1 MSLLFRAQRPGLPH
15 LPSLRLLRAS
25 PRPLPRAGDFRAW
38 DSDASWAPG
47 PGLGRLPRHTRFQS
61 VTPSWPRTESRRER
75 VASPSSMSGQS
86 PARKRALGPRRS
98 HGLAPFLRAA
108 ATPRRAG
115 RSSARAAGGTRPS
128 ADLAASPGRP
138 FSCPSPPAQGS
149 PGPDASGR
157 ASFPSPGRLPTLRP
171 PCLLLPPPIR
181 LICLVFFPVY
191 PLCISENFR
200 GTAASCHW
208 FSSPVATAASQRRL
222 LSLSRPLVLLLPGLR
237 CSASS
242 SSSCWAG
249 RGSRGGPHPQSLARV
264 LPSRVSAFWVGRGAS
279 GQLLS
284 QRRRSL

>member
-47 PGLGRLPRHTRFQS
+47 PGLDRLPRHTRFQS
-61 VTPSWPRTESRRER
+61 VTPSWPRTESRRKR

-98 HGLAPFLRAA
+98 HAVSPGHCD
-108 ATPRRAG
+108 
-115 RSSARAAGGTRPS
+115 SSPGGTRPS

-191 PLCISENFR
+191 SLCISENFR

-237 CSASS
+237 CSASP
-242 SSSCWAG
+242 SSCWAG

-264 LPSRVSAFWVGRGAS
+264 LPSPVSAFWVGRGAS

-284 QRRRSL
+284 QRRR